1 MLIPMVRRIVAARAP
16 DQVTTDDLVQETL
29 ARLRAAA
36 GRIEPRMQRRA

>member
-29 ARLRAAA
+29 ARLRAA